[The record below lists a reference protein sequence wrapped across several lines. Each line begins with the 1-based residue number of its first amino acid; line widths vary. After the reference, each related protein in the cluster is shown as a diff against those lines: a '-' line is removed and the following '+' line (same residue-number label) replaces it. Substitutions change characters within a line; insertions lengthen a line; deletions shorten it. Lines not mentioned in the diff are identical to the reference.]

1 MTDSPKVYILVRT
14 KHLFFDYKFRRRHY
28 RYFKECLKSALC
40 QDYSD
45 ISILILQDT
54 RFVSRAGVY
63 SAGMPDVCTEI
74 LEEWQYLPSSADKIR
89 DIYFYRANCGGP
101 ALAIYYLRKQ
111 LQSLFPKDNDIVLML
126 DDDDFFLREN
136 AVSDIES
143 KMSEEK
149 TNPNTNIKEKVNMC
163 ILPYEVA
170 GKNSLDITNGAGT
183 IHRKLVIEPLAD
195 EKTVAQLAFAESMG
209 WTKAYTYDM
218 VCRYLDDLQV
228 HFAYDESKL
237 VGFYRKNNAYE
248 DFPDII
254 NICRKE
260 AVLTA
265 CQDATH
271 AYRKIPSSVTARP
284 KLKDFRQKRTA
295 YLSLLL
301 SLSQIASLTDKGKEH
316 IARYV
321 IVKLVLI
328 ENIMAKFRIDGNNFK
343 LFRICTSQ
351 GDFYNLL
358 IARLKKDGMLEYFA
372 QMLKNSKIYEKKE
385 IVRAINPERVIKMA
399 GEAEVDEG
407 NIDIQQCIRE
417 KAALGSKSVGELKIK
432 LRWTIVAAILAF
444 VTITALLVLI
454 YVYVL
459 DENNNNSINFLSIV
473 WAVLSAM
480 ITYISQKYVDY
491 LRKIEDD
498 EKIKTV
504 YKNELEDLIRH
515 LIASL
520 NVLHKI
526 DKEMAKGTK
535 PAAIHFKN
543 LKIPSN
549 SILLSNEPI
558 NNMMIDELNAISR
571 VKVNIRN
578 INNSADF
585 LIYMVESGKYDS
597 AQIKKA
603 ISWEI
608 TRYYGYIINMKY
620 VVNDPSYRFP
630 KNKEDLDRYVNIK
643 NVLADIAKEIKISG
657 CSSPIEDVTEQ
668 YEAYKQDRGEE
679 RKVVMF

>member
-1 MTDSPKVYILVRT
+1 MTNSPKVYILVRT

-54 RFVSRAGVY
+54 LFVSRAGVY
-63 SAGMPDVCTEI
+63 SASMPDVCAEI

-111 LQSLFPKDNDIVLML
+111 LQSLFPKDRDIVLML

-136 AVSDIES
+136 VVSDIVS
-143 KMSEEK
+143 KMSEERI
-149 TNPNTNIKEKVNMC
+149 NPNTNINEKVNMC

-195 EKTVAQLAFAESMG
+195 EKDVAQLAFAESMG

-265 CQDATH
+265 CQNATH
-271 AYRKIPSSVTARP
+271 VYRKIPSSVTARP

-328 ENIMAKFRIDGNNFK
+328 ENIMAKFRIDGYNFK
-343 LFRICTSQ
+343 LFRICTSK

-358 IARLKKDGMLEYFA
+358 IDRLKKDGLLDYLA
-372 QMLKNSKIYEKKE
+372 QLLMNVEIYKKE
-385 IVRAINPERVIKMA
+385 VDGAINPERVIKMA
-399 GEAEVDEG
+399 GKAEVDEG

-417 KAALGSKSVGELKIK
+417 EVALGSKSADELKIK
-432 LRWTIVAAILAF
+432 LRWTIAIAVLIF
-444 VTITALLVLI
+444 LTITALLILI
-454 YVYVL
+454 YIYVF
-459 DENNNNSINFLSIV
+459 DENKDNINFLSIV
-473 WAVLSAM
+473 WAVLSVM

-491 LRKIEDD
+491 LKKIEDD
-498 EKIKTV
+498 EKTKTV
-504 YKNELEDLIRH
+504 YKSELEDLIRH

-526 DKEMAKGTK
+526 DKEMVYDKK

-543 LKIPSN
+543 LKIPAN

-558 NNMMIDELNAISR
+558 NNMMLDDLNTISR

-585 LIYMVESGKYDS
+585 LNSMVESRKYTS

-603 ISWEI
+603 LSWEI

-620 VVNDPSYRFP
+620 VVNDPSFRFP

-657 CSSPIEDVTEQ
+657 DPNPIAVVTDR
-668 YEAYKQDRGEE
+668 YEAYKQDREEE